1 MRVRACVRA
10 WDQVGHKLFG
20 NRVLPRIGKTG
31 TTRAP
36 DAVAA
41 LLATAQSRK
50 ATGATNGN
58 VLASSTS
65 ASPVALP
72 SSPIPLPIPEVG
84 TPPANAPTAAPA
96 APAASIMPCP
106 LSADMVWAVSTAR
119 SPRSLP
125 VLPGALGARSTVLA
139 PDRSLAARSTC
150 VFAAPAAGW
159 LTGAFFEAPQPM
171 PAGYKNGRNC
181 NRKNCGPSLFFF
193 CRSLINLHTVCV
205 CNQKD
210 RVL

>member
-1 MRVRACVRA
+1 M
-10 WDQVGHKLFG
+10 
-20 NRVLPRIGKTG
+20 
-31 TTRAP
+31 
-36 DAVAA
+36 
-41 LLATAQSRK
+41 
-50 ATGATNGN
+50 NGN

-106 LSADMVWAVSTAR
+106 LSADIAWAESTAR

-139 PDRSLAARSTC
+139 PDRSLSGSLAARLNC

-171 PAGYKNGRNC
+171 PAAAG
-181 NRKNCGPSLFFF
+181 
-193 CRSLINLHTVCV
+193 
-205 CNQKD
+205 
-210 RVL
+210 